1 MAGGAQGQAG
11 WGSEQP
17 VLVGGRQPMAGE
29 WISMIFK
36 VLSSS
41 GHAMI
46 LCFCD
51 TCKSVEVTVTVS
63 VC

>member
-1 MAGGAQGQAG
+1 
-11 WGSEQP
+11 
-17 VLVGGRQPMAGE
+17 MAGE